1 MIRPY
6 KAREIPGR
14 LLKKSQASARQG
26 ASRRKSAVYTSVS
39 RFAAPHFEPICN
51 AVLCR
56 MRVLQQ
62 PARRGT
68 RLLARMMFAVLMACA
83 DIAMAAGED
92 GPPPTLQEVV
102 ASAYARLP
110 QRQTLDAQAGEVDAL
125 TRRSDSLI
133 ADSPSLDTGYRTDQ
147 VGSQDGYREWEA
159 GMSLPLWK
167 PGQRRAEQELARRA
181 ASVVEQQASVL
192 MLAVAGEVRERIW
205 DAERMHNNVELAKKE
220 WDTAVSLERNVQRRV
235 ELGELAKMD
244 LLLARDATL
253 SKRAAYLR
261 AQTDLENARRR
272 YVSYTGL
279 SRLPPRQGETR
290 SALTAV
296 PEAHP
301 QLAEAGAGV
310 NQARAQ
316 VVATRRAG
324 AGAPV
329 LFVGATGERG
339 DSDSDFDNR
348 LGLSLSLP
356 IGVTAHKRTAISAAE
371 RARAEAQA
379 EYDDRHRRL
388 VLALEEA
395 QQELESAQ
403 AQLGVAQEQN
413 ALAQENLRLAQIAFD
428 RGETDLVGLL
438 RVQGLAFAAERQEK
452 ELSIMRQQAVARYN
466 QALGVLP

>member
-1 MIRPY
+1 MERLPSYLALPLNSCPGTRMIRPY
-6 KAREIPGR
+6 TARETPA
-14 LLKKSQASARQG
+14 LATRQW
-26 ASRRKSAVYTSVS
+26 
-39 RFAAPHFEPICN
+39 AP
-51 AVLCR
+51 VLF
-56 MRVLQQ
+56 VALI
-62 PARRGT
+62 
-68 RLLARMMFAVLMACA
+68 ACV
-83 DIAMAAGED
+83 DIAVAAGED
-92 GPPPTLQEVV
+92 GPPPTLQEAV

-133 ADSPSLDTGYRTDQ
+133 SDSPSLDTGYRTDQ
-147 VGSQDGYREWEA
+147 VGSRDGYREWEA

-181 ASVVEQQASVL
+181 ASVLEHQSSVL
-192 MLAVAGEVRERIW
+192 MLAVAGEVREHIW
-205 DAERMHNNVELAKKE
+205 DAARMQNNVELAKKE
-220 WDTAVSLERNVQRRV
+220 WDTAVSLERNVARRV

-261 AQTDLENARRR
+261 AQTDFENAKRR
-272 YVSYTGL
+272 YASYTGL
-279 SRLPPRQGETR
+279 SRLPSRQGEMR

-296 PEAHP
+296 PETHP
-301 QLAEAGAGV
+301 QLAAARAAV
-310 NQARAQ
+310 NRARAQ
-316 VVATRRAG
+316 LAATRRAG

-329 LFVGATGERG
+329 LFVGGSGERD
-339 DSDSDFDNR
+339 DSDSDFDSR

-371 RARAEAQA
+371 RARAEAQT

-388 VLALEEA
+388 LLALEEA

-403 AQLGVAQEQN
+403 VQLGVAQEQN
-413 ALAQENLRLAQIAFD
+413 GLAQQNLRLAQIAFE

-438 RVQGLAFAAERQEK
+438 RVQALAFAAERQEK
-452 ELSIMRQQAVARYN
+452 ELSIMRQHAVARYN